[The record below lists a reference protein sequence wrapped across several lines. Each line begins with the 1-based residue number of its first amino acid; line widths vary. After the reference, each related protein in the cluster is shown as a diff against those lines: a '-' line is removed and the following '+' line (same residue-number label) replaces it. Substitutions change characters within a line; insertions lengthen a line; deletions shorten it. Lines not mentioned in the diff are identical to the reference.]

1 MAANVFLINV
11 VSQLSLSCRFAS
23 TITLMVS
30 SAAIRW
36 IYHSNE
42 SLFWVMCAMCSACV
56 VCTLSMLQNDSQSTV
71 FFFEFREMRTGCNE
85 SDWKRRRIE
94 TSRGPELRRSQSN
107 SCFVR
112 PQIEF
117 NNDIL
122 DSTEEMTVNLGEMQA
137 NLEFSILSQICRCE
151 SNKRGQQREL
161 SLVAHYEY
169 NTNTK
174 KSVCLLS

>member
-1 MAANVFLINV
+1 MPICFNNYANGFIRRNSMDLPFEWIIVLSDVCNVQCMCRVYIVNVTKRQPIN
-11 VSQLSLSCRFAS
+11 C
-23 TITLMVS
+23 
-30 SAAIRW
+30 
-36 IYHSNE
+36 
-42 SLFWVMCAMCSACV
+42 
-56 VCTLSMLQNDSQSTV
+56 
-71 FFFEFREMRTGCNE
+71 FFFLEFREMRTGCNE

-107 SCFVR
+107 SCLVR

-151 SNKRGQQREL
+151 SHINRGSSSEL